1 MAEASI
7 QPEQEETEE
16 AYVLE
21 EVSFSEMSSQD
32 QFQYESVKAET
43 EQQSEEEVL
52 DYETLTRKDQDL

>member
-21 EVSFSEMSSQD
+21 EVSFSEMSS
-32 QFQYESVKAET
+32 
-43 EQQSEEEVL
+43 
-52 DYETLTRKDQDL
+52 